1 MMDSCCC
8 FYTVSYC
15 YDKPVP
21 INRFRFGFAV
31 TPSKVSS
38 QRMSVDMIDNSIE
51 DDLDYTIYK
60 PEQ

>member
-1 MMDSCCC
+1 MMGSC
-8 FYTVSYC
+8 FLYTVNY
-15 YDKPVP
+15 YYGKPVP
-21 INRFRFGFAV
+21 MNRFRFRFAV